1 MAVGRRQLAVLL
13 LLLFLVVSSTAV
25 PASRSLKTIKNQVLL
40 GRFHVQDVSDIEND
54 DVMMVSLLER
64 RMNIELTDYPG
75 TGANNNH
82 DPKPP
87 VKF

>member
-1 MAVGRRQLAVLL
+1 MAVGRRQLAELL

-25 PASRSLKTIKNQVLL
+25 PVSRSLKTVKNQVLL
-40 GRFHVQDVSDIEND
+40 GRFHAQDVREIENGD
-54 DVMMVSLLER
+54 GMMVSLLER

-87 VKF
+87 GKF